1 VVWLGVVKI
10 YMLMNGDKVLKE
22 ENTRIF
28 LESVQLLRRGEN
40 YIIEL
45 GPVEITMPREVAR
58 DMLVKI
64 SCLLDEEDAKEV
76 LESIVTTFSNI
87 RDVY

>member
-1 VVWLGVVKI
+1 MGVVKI

>member
-1 VVWLGVVKI
+1 LGVVKI

>member
-1 VVWLGVVKI
+1 MGVVKI

-64 SCLLDEEDAKEV
+64 SCLLDEEDAREV
-76 LESIVTTFSNI
+76 LESILMTFSNI
-87 RDVY
+87 RNVY